1 MILNIDEKELKKG
14 VLGLVVA
21 LVEIIKE
28 TLRLEAL
35 RRMEG
40 GSLTEEEVNRLGEA
54 LLDMD
59 AVIEKIKVEMG
70 VSESVKAVRED
81 LDRVI
86 DDAINSLL
94 NPDGGPKALSA
105 FKHGAK

>member
-1 MILNIDEKELKKG
+1 MNIDEKDLKNG

-40 GSLTEEEVNRLGEA
+40 GSLTDEEVERLGEA
-54 LLDMD
+54 LMDLDT
-59 AVIEKIKVEMG
+59 AIEKIKVEIG
-70 VSESVKAVRED
+70 ITESVKAVRDD
-81 LDRVI
+81 LDRLV
-86 DDAINSLL
+86 DDILDTML
-94 NPDGGPKALSA
+94 NPERWALEA
-105 FKHGAK
+105 QQVH